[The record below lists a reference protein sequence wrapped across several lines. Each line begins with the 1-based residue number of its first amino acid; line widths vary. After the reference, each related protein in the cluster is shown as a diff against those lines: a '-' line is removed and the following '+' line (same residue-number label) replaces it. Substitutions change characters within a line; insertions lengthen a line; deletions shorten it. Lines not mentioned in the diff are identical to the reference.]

1 MFSEDKARRKRTSLA
16 AVFHGPDQALE
27 LRQIALP
34 ERLFRGEALVRIT
47 CCTLCGSDL
56 STLAGHRQEPTP
68 CILGHE
74 IVGVIAELGEKA
86 ATGDDRLTNSI
97 IDLRGRVVQVG
108 DRVVWS
114 IAANCGNCRPCRR
127 GIPQKCVELMKYGHR
142 RMDAHWQLNGGMAEY
157 CHLVRGTKIVVVAS
171 DIADTALAPAS
182 CATATVVAA
191 CRAAGNIQGARVL
204 IIGAGLLGLTACAM
218 VRTLGAESISV
229 CDVSSQRL
237 HWANR
242 FGADHTLA
250 KIELAASNDQKY
262 DTIFELSGS
271 SSATSAALS
280 VADVGA
286 AIVLV
291 GSVRPAPP
299 IEVFPEQLIRSVQSM
314 HGVHNYVAEDLL
326 AAVEFL
332 EKYGH
337 RFPFNK
343 VVTRSATLTQI
354 HTLLTSTAPA
364 IRMAV
369 TM

>member
-1 MFSEDKARRKRTSLA
+1 MSSEHIARNERTSLA

-34 ERLFRGEALVRIT
+34 ERLMPGEALVRVT
-47 CCTLCGSDL
+47 CCTLCSSDL

-74 IVGVIAELGEKA
+74 TVGVIAELCEKT
-86 ATGDDRLTNSI
+86 ATGDDRTAPPFV
-97 IDLRGRVVQVG
+97 DLRGRAVQVG

-114 IAANCGNCRPCRR
+114 VAANCDNCRPCRR

-142 RMDAHWQLNGGMAEY
+142 RIDTQWQLNGGLAEY
-157 CHLVRGTKIVVVAS
+157 CHLVRGTKLVVVNTDIS
-171 DIADTALAPAS
+171 DFVLAPAS
-182 CATATVVAA
+182 CATATVAAA
-191 CRAAGNIQGARVL
+191 CRTAGNVRGARVL

-218 VRTLGAESISV
+218 VRTLGAETISV
-229 CDVSSQRL
+229 CDVSSERL
-237 HWANR
+237 DWAAR
-242 FGADHTLA
+242 FGADHTFT
-250 KIELAASNDQKY
+250 KIDFDQFEGDRY
-262 DTIFELSGS
+262 DSIFELSGS
-271 SSATSAALS
+271 SSAATAALS

-291 GSVRPAPP
+291 GSVRPTPP
-299 IEVFPEQLIRSVQSM
+299 IEVFPERLLRSVQSI
-314 HGVHNYVAEDLL
+314 HGVHNYIAEDLL

-332 EKYGH
+332 ESYGH
-337 RFPFNK
+337 RFPFDK
-343 VVTRSATLTQI
+343 VVTRSATLAHIQ
-354 HTLLTSTAPA
+354 TLLNSTESA